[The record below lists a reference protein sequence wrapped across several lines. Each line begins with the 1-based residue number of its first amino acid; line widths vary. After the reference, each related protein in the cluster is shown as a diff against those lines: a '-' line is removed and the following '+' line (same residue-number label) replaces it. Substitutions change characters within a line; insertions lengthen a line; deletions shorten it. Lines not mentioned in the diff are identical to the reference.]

1 MLQNVAVDA
10 SPDLAEQLYA
20 EFREPLLGFFLR
32 RVHNRAEAEDLTQD
46 VFVRLIRAGR
56 SDRIENPNAF
66 VFKIATNL
74 LRDRGRA
81 AGRAGITAL
90 YPIDAAA
97 EHGAFPGLVEERGP
111 DNVISARK
119 SLDEILRVLA
129 DLDARTR
136 DLFILFR
143 LENMQQREHAAL
155 LRSAERRV
163 GEGGVSRW

>member
-66 VFKIATNL
+66 VFKLATNL

-81 AGRAGITAL
+81 AGPAGITAL
-90 YPIDAAA
+90 YPT
-97 EHGAFPGLVEERGP
+97 HHS
-111 DNVISARK
+111 SASGR
-119 SLDEILRVLA
+119 
-129 DLDARTR
+129 
-136 DLFILFR
+136 
-143 LENMQQREHAAL
+143 
-155 LRSAERRV
+155 ERR
-163 GEGGVSRW
+163 

>member
-66 VFKIATNL
+66 VFNIPTNL
-74 LRDRGRA
+74 LRYRGREA
-81 AGRAGITAL
+81 RRAGTPAL
-90 YPIDAAA
+90 YPLHPAASP
-97 EHGAFPGLVEERGP
+97 GAPP
-111 DNVISARK
+111 
-119 SLDEILRVLA
+119 
-129 DLDARTR
+129 
-136 DLFILFR
+136 
-143 LENMQQREHAAL
+143 
-155 LRSAERRV
+155 
-163 GEGGVSRW
+163 